1 MRVHKNAP
9 TINIMND
16 FIKTYLKN
24 DPAAKSG
31 LEVLL
36 LYPGPRAI
44 GLHRIAHFLY
54 GHKLY
59 FLARLVAEFSRFVSG
74 IEIHPGARVGRNLF
88 IDHGHG
94 IVIGETAYIG
104 DNVSLYHGVTL
115 GGTSSKREVRHPQ
128 VGNDVVIG
136 ANATILGPV
145 HIGEKAK
152 VGAAAVVMID
162 VPAGT
167 TAVGIPAKIIKPK
180 AK

>member
-1 MRVHKNAP
+1 
-9 TINIMND
+9 MNE
-16 FIKTYLKN
+16 FIRTYRKN
-24 DPAAKSG
+24 DPAAKSD

-59 FLARLVAEFSRFVSG
+59 FLARFVAEISRFISG
-74 IEIHPGARVGRNLF
+74 IEIHPGARIGRNVF

-94 IVIGETAYIG
+94 IVIGETAYVG

-115 GGTSSKREVRHPQ
+115 GGTSTTRDIRHPQ
-128 VGNDVVIG
+128 VGNDVTIG

-152 VGAAAVVMID
+152 IGAAAVVLID

-167 TAVGIPAKIIKPK
+167 TAVGIPAKVIYNKG
-180 AK
+180 